1 MKLKKLLLAG
11 GAAAIVTASTAYASI
26 IDRPFFQVLG
36 VVVVWGADGIDG
48 ADDAPVVSDFVLL
61 TNASGAAGADLIAAD
76 GAAVVTGTLDA
87 IQDGVENVDGL
98 TAAVNPVTGGA
109 DNGTFAD
116 NGTAGVLDAAD
127 TLTAFGIDANS
138 DVTGG
143 MVQEHTSSFYVA
155 SNAAFDI
162 FAQSS
167 AFTATGDFDTDGDL
181 DMSNI
186 TFDMAL
192 NVSGND
198 GTPGLAYGANAQSPG
213 TFPGTVTDL
222 ADMDVATVSPQKV
235 FDGTVRTAAAR
246 GSLASQSVRFDST
259 YTLDDGTGLGY
270 DLSMG
275 SGTVQADVT
284 YTIYVP

>member
-26 IDRPFFQVLG
+26 VDRPFFQVLG

-48 ADDAPVVSDFVLL
+48 TDDAPVVSDFVLL
-61 TNASGAAGADLIAAD
+61 TNASGSAGADLISAD
-76 GAAVVTGTLDA
+76 GATVITGTLDA
-87 IQDGVENVDGL
+87 IKDDEENVDGL
-98 TAAVNPVTGGA
+98 TAAANPVTGGA
-109 DNGTFAD
+109 TNGTFTD

-127 TLTAFGIDANS
+127 TLTAFGIDASS

-143 MVQEHTSSFYVA
+143 MLQEHTSSFYVA

-162 FAQSS
+162 FASSS

-186 TFDMAL
+186 TFAMAL
-192 NVSGND
+192 DVAGD
-198 GTPGLAYGANAQSPG
+198 DGLAYGGNAQSPG

-222 ADMDVATVSPQKV
+222 DDMNGVATKV

-246 GSLASQSVRFDST
+246 GSLASQSVRFDNT

>member
-36 VVVVWGADGIDG
+36 VVVVWGADSIDG
-48 ADDAPVVSDFVLL
+48 TNDAPVVSDFVLL
-61 TNASGAAGADLIAAD
+61 TNATGSAGADLIAAD
-76 GAAVVTGTLDA
+76 GATVITGTLDA

-98 TAAVNPVTGGA
+98 TAASNPVTGGVA
-109 DNGTFAD
+109 NGTFTD
-116 NGTAGVLDAAD
+116 NGTAGILDAAD
-127 TLTAFGIDANS
+127 TLTAFGIDAGS

-143 MVQEHTSSFYVA
+143 MLQEHTSSFYVA

-162 FAQSS
+162 FASSS
-167 AFTATGDFDTDGDL
+167 AFTATGDFLADGVL
-181 DMSNI
+181 NMSNI

-192 NVSGND
+192 DVAGD
-198 GTPGLAYGANAQSPG
+198 DGLAYGSNAQSPG

-222 ADMDVATVSPQKV
+222 DDMNGVATKV
-235 FDGTVRTAAAR
+235 FDGTVRTASAR
-246 GSLASQSVRFDST
+246 GSLASQSVRFDNT

>member
-11 GAAAIVTASTAYASI
+11 GAAALVTASTAYASI

-48 ADDAPVVSDFVLL
+48 TNDAPVVSDFVLL
-61 TNASGAAGADLIAAD
+61 TNASGSAGADLIAAD
-76 GAAVVTGTLDA
+76 GAAVLTGTLDA
-87 IQDGVENVDGL
+87 IVTDVNNDGTV
-98 TAAVNPVTGGA
+98 AATNPVTGGA
-109 DNGTFAD
+109 DNGTFVD

-138 DVTGG
+138 DVTSG
-143 MVQEHTSSFYVA
+143 MVNEHNSSFYVA

-167 AFTATGDFDTDGDL
+167 AFVATGDFLADGVL
-181 DMSNI
+181 DMSSI
-186 TFDMAL
+186 TFAMAL

-198 GTPGLAYGANAQSPG
+198 GLAYGANAQTPG

-222 ADMDVATVSPQKV
+222 SAMELAPTKV